1 MSKKPAIQDAYITV
15 KETHDLTRTRK
26 LPGSRGKLSI
36 SGSYVLFLDVTA
48 HKETVFLPVSI
59 ASGRKSTGFIYYT
72 EGAKIVGS
80 SAQITVSG
88 EGITMVASGTIPY
101 CKIPAGKTAHFKIFA
116 DVDVESAR
124 QYRFVIS
131 RINYKLNP
139 NDARYK
145 RFITE
150 ISTSLVKSR

>member
-1 MSKKPAIQDAYITV
+1 MSKKPAIHDAYITV
-15 KETHDLTRTRK
+15 TETHDLTRMRK
-26 LPGSRGKLSI
+26 VPAPRGTLSV
-36 SGSYVLFLDVTA
+36 SGNYVLFLDVTA
-48 HKETVFLPVSI
+48 DKETVFLPVSI
-59 ASGRKSTGFIYYT
+59 ASGRKSTGFIYYI

-80 SAQITVSG
+80 SADITVSG

-101 CKIPAGKTAHFKIFA
+101 CKIPVGKTARFKIFA
-116 DVDVESAR
+116 EVDVQSTR

-150 ISTSLVKSR
+150 IGTNSV

>member
-1 MSKKPAIQDAYITV
+1 MSKKSAIKDAYITV
-15 KETHDLTRTRK
+15 QETHDLTRVRK
-26 LPGSRGKLSI
+26 LPGSRGSLSV

-48 HKETVFLPVSI
+48 DKETIFLPVSI

-72 EGAKIVGS
+72 EGAKVVGS
-80 SAQITVSG
+80 NAEITVSG
-88 EGITMVASGTIPY
+88 DGITMVASGTIPY
-101 CKIPAGKTAHFKIFA
+101 CKIPVGKTAHFKIFA
-116 DVDVESAR
+116 DVDVESTR
-124 QYRFVIS
+124 QYKFVIS

-150 ISTSLVKSR
+150 IGTDSGKSR